1 MFMKCA
7 LEVWKQCLLPRS
19 VLKEYH
25 FVYIIV
31 FSKVAAEHCQKQ
43 SCAYKGSNA
52 DPCHSREQW
61 LYSLQWVRTDEDAE
75 T

>member
-1 MFMKCA
+1 M
-7 LEVWKQCLLPRS
+7 
-19 VLKEYH
+19 
-25 FVYIIV
+25 YIIV